1 MASWRSFIW
10 ILAVL
15 VFWGWIH
22 RARGDLLS
30 AIAQTP
36 QESWSYVL
44 SMMPSNGPTPRVYF
58 NPELR
63 SAAPSR
69 GKLDDDRPHVYTYGF
84 AELDCWQVGAFGVG
98 YWSDTALT
106 HRLREKFRNALYE
119 NDAIPYWRYIWHFTD
134 DWSLRN
140 DFMFNFK
147 WFEFEGVYRQYRD
160 FYTDFCY
167 YGRLENPYLVPF
179 TLLRRMLASDDRF
192 DFRIGLTKT
201 VPVWDR
207 LSLTATVYADGGNSE
222 QVRLR
227 YGRRLKGGEYAPG
240 VNAVVCQLF
249 FNYALADYCSLYAG
263 IEQFD
268 ILRGSARDRIDASP
282 DPWAKCD
289 MTMFVCGLRVT
300 L

>member
-1 MASWRSFIW
+1 M
-10 ILAVL
+10 V
-15 VFWGWIH
+15 
-22 RARGDLLS
+22 
-30 AIAQTP
+30 
-36 QESWSYVL
+36 
-44 SMMPSNGPTPRVYF
+44 PSNGPTPRVYF

-84 AELDCWQVGAFGVG
+84 AELDCRQVGAFGVG

-119 NDAIPYWRYIWHFTD
+119 NDAIPYWRYVWHFAD
-134 DWSLRN
+134 EWSLRN

-201 VPVWDR
+201 VPIWER
-207 LSLTATVYADGGNSE
+207 LSLTATVYVDGGNSE

-227 YGRRLKGGEYAPG
+227 YGSRLKGGEYAPG
-240 VNAVVCQLF
+240 INAIVCQLF